1 MKEFRKYTHVE
12 RYGNDEVQGIELGL
26 CYVFPKLDGTN
37 GSVWNDG
44 EGNIC
49 AGSRNRQLTL
59 DSDNAG
65 FYAAMLADDSIGEFL
80 RYHPTLR
87 LYGEW
92 LVPHSLKTYRADAW
106 RKFYVFD
113 VWDDEKEKYLPYD
126 TYSEMLSTYEIEI
139 IRPLAVIKNAAYENL
154 LREVEQNSFLISDGG
169 GAGEGIVIKNYAFEN
184 RFGRVAWAKIV
195 TNEFKEKNREE
206 FGHME
211 INGTKMIE
219 QEIVDE
225 YVTSALVNKVFA
237 KIVNEHQGW
246 NSKYIPRLL
255 QTVYYDLVNEEIWNA
270 VKKLKSPTINF
281 RTLATLCTLK
291 TKQHKPE
298 LF

>member
-139 IRPLAVIKNAAYENL
+139 IRPLAVIKNAA
-154 LREVEQNSFLISDGG
+154 
-169 GAGEGIVIKNYAFEN
+169 
-184 RFGRVAWAKIV
+184 
-195 TNEFKEKNREE
+195 
-206 FGHME
+206 
-211 INGTKMIE
+211 
-219 QEIVDE
+219 
-225 YVTSALVNKVFA
+225 
-237 KIVNEHQGW
+237 
-246 NSKYIPRLL
+246 
-255 QTVYYDLVNEEIWNA
+255 
-270 VKKLKSPTINF
+270 
-281 RTLATLCTLK
+281 
-291 TKQHKPE
+291 
-298 LF
+298 